1 MAKDPAFLFYPNDW
15 IGGTMG
21 MTFHEKGA
29 YMEVLMMQFNR
40 GHMTSHMIGQVV
52 GQTWDNIKH
61 KFVQDSENLWFN
73 ERLDL
78 EIKKRKNFTKSRRNN
93 ISGKNQHNKDKIIN
107 GHMEGH
113 MTYHMEN
120 ENENINEDII
130 VLNKNGKK
138 FISSDFSNLPDQYFE
153 VIKRQIKTIKQMSIN
168 DFQIKDLWE
177 CFKVEK
183 LTGDKWFNTE
193 SEVYSYFT
201 NWIKNQKFSEND
213 NRTNQEKQID
223 FMHEYIYGS
232 SGRKDS

>member
-1 MAKDPAFLFYPNDW
+1 MAKDPAFLFYSSDFLS
-15 IGGTMG
+15 GTFTMSNEQVG
-21 MTFHEKGA
+21 KYIRLLCLQHQKGSLNEKD
-29 YMEVLMMQFNR
+29 MLN
-40 GHMTSHMIGQVV
+40 IC
-52 GQTWDNIKH
+52 QTYDEDIYN
-61 KFVQDSENLWFN
+61 KFVKKDNLYINVRLSDESE
-73 ERLDL
+73 
-78 EIKKRKNFTKSRRNN
+78 KRKKFSESRKNNRKGIKSTTYDNHMNN
-93 ISGKNQHNKDKIIN
+93 ICETHVQ
-107 GHMEGH
+107 
-113 MTYHMEN
+113 HMEN
-120 ENENINEDII
+120 ENENENEDII

>member
-1 MAKDPAFLFYPNDW
+1 MAKDPAFLFYSSDFLSGTFTMSNEQVGKY
-15 IGGTMG
+15 IRLLCLQHQKGGLS
-21 MTFHEKGA
+21 EKDMLNICQS
-29 YMEVLMMQFNR
+29 YDEDIFN
-40 GHMTSHMIGQVV
+40 
-52 GQTWDNIKH
+52 
-61 KFVQDSENLWFN
+61 KFAKKDSLFINV
-73 ERLDL
+73 RLAD
-78 EIKKRKNFTKSRRNN
+78 ESEKRKKFTESRKNNRKGNKLTTHDNHMNN
-93 ISGKNQHNKDKIIN
+93 ICETHV
-107 GHMEGH
+107 E
-113 MTYHMEN
+113 HMEN
-120 ENENINEDII
+120 ENENENII

-138 FISSDFSNLPDQYFE
+138 FISSDFKDLPDQYFE

-223 FMHEYIYGS
+223 FMHEYIYGT